1 MHYVR
6 QQLHLLKMMRDEIII
21 EDATL
26 LFAATSIAVVMV
38 GLLADANVVV
48 VVVVFVLVAMVG
60 AVRNIEGW
68 CRCQSCCRRTAS
80 ARSL

>member
-1 MHYVR
+1 VHYVR

-48 VVVVFVLVAMVG
+48 VVVFVLVAMVG
-60 AVRNIEGW
+60 AVRNIEGR

>member
-48 VVVVFVLVAMVG
+48 VVFVLVAMVG
-60 AVRNIEGW
+60 AVRNIEGR

>member
-38 GLLADANVVV
+38 GLLADANF

-60 AVRNIEGW
+60 AVRNIEGR